1 MAAGCRGPA
10 APGRGGLQAIDVAE
24 ARRQARLHDA
34 GQQVLK
40 NDVDGC
46 RHRYQWRVGKRRHAH
61 DPRSTVRAHAAR
73 VTFSKGYVARDRT
86 DKCIGAG
93 SLSAS
98 TDPPRN
104 PGPATARQAPQG
116 QGCGSRCR
124 NRSRYYRERCHRLPS
139 KWISRAA
146 SRLPLL
152 RNATYRQLQ
161 RGRTPRRRCR
171 TLVNW

>member
-98 TDPPRN
+98 TDPPTN

-124 NRSRYYRERCHRLPS
+124 NRSPTTENAATGYRKSGFPGRQSAATSPER
-139 KWISRAA
+139 
-146 SRLPLL
+146 
-152 RNATYRQLQ
+152 TYRQLQ